1 MSPMA
6 APKSL
11 MTISTERHR
20 LANDRAGKE
29 NWRLWGPYLSE
40 RQWGTVREDFSAWG
54 SAWDYLPH
62 DHARSRAY
70 RWGEDPVNYQ
80 GETRTAANET
90 KALFKALDNPAIP
103 IYIYP
108 HVALIGDEQLV
119 KPGFTTEFFLYKQN
133 QFALASERY

>member
-1 MSPMA
+1 MVTYNTIRMILVSSSLVLLSSCAKSVTSGTIPEEGLTVSQIYNQSVATSTHAWIAPRYKRTVNGQMA
-6 APKSL
+6 
-11 MTISTERHR
+11 
-20 LANDRAGKE
+20 
-29 NWRLWGPYLSE
+29 
-40 RQWGTVREDFSAWG
+40 
-54 SAWDYLPH
+54 
-62 DHARSRAY
+62 
-70 RWGEDPVNYQ
+70 VNYR

>member
-1 MSPMA
+1 MVTYNIIRMILVSSSVLLLSSCAQSVASKAIPEEGLTVSQIYNQSVA
-6 APKSL
+6 NSAPSWTAPRYK
-11 MTISTERHR
+11 
-20 LANDRAGKE
+20 
-29 NWRLWGPYLSE
+29 
-40 RQWGTVREDFSAWG
+40 
-54 SAWDYLPH
+54 
-62 DHARSRAY
+62 RSQASKA
-70 RWGEDPVNYQ
+70 VMNYQ

-90 KALFKALDNPAIP
+90 KALFKALDNPAVP

>member
-1 MSPMA
+1 MILVSSSLLLLSSCAKSVASGTIPEEGLTVSQIYNQSVETS
-6 APKSL
+6 APSWTAPRRKYSL
-11 MTISTERHR
+11 SGQR
-20 LANDRAGKE
+20 
-29 NWRLWGPYLSE
+29 
-40 RQWGTVREDFSAWG
+40 V
-54 SAWDYLPH
+54 
-62 DHARSRAY
+62 
-70 RWGEDPVNYQ
+70 VNYQ